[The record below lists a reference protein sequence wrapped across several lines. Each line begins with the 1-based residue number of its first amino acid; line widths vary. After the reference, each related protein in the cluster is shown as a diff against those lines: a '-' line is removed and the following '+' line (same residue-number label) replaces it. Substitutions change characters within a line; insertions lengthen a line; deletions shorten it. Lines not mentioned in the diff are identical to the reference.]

1 MLKSAMDIKLIKAA
15 SVLISGKKEKVL
27 VNPSAE
33 ILEKNVSRI
42 VIYNRSKYEELRTI
56 GDKVSIMGPGEYE
69 IGGVEIDGFNG
80 GDGNTI
86 FTVLVDGVSVG
97 VLGKLK
103 EELNEKKSGKVSG
116 VDVLIVDIDNKGG
129 VSPKSVL
136 KLAKSWGANY
146 VIPVGSDEIELK
158 AFLDEFDSEGI
169 EAIDVL
175 KVDKDN
181 LPDGTEIV
189 LLKETK

>member
-1 MLKSAMDIKLIKAA
+1 MDIKLIKAA